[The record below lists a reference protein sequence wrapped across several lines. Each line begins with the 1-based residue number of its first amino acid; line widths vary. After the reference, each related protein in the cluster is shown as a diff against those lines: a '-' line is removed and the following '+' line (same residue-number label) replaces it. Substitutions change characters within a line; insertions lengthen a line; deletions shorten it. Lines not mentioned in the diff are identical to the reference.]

1 MLNIRRVDLCSLL
14 INPLQNAIQASEKVP
29 EGERQISCSIWQ
41 ENSMVFFRIRNRKAN
56 EVQVQDGKF
65 QTTKQDKSKHGFG
78 IDIIEHIAKSYG
90 GTADASYDDQ
100 FFTIVIQLNLP
111 ETAPLEESEKEAVEC
126 TH

>member
-1 MLNIRRVDLCSLL
+1 MQHLAGKQHGLF
-14 INPLQNAIQASEKVP
+14 PHPKP
-29 EGERQISCSIWQ
+29 
-41 ENSMVFFRIRNRKAN
+41 N

-78 IDIIEHIAKSYG
+78 IDIMEHIAKSYG
-90 GTADASYDDQ
+90 GTADASDDDQ

-111 ETAPLEESEKEAVEC
+111 ETVPLEELEKGAVGC

>member
-65 QTTKQDKSKHGFG
+65 
-78 IDIIEHIAKSYG
+78 IMEHIAKSYG

>member
-1 MLNIRRVDLCSLL
+1 M
-14 INPLQNAIQASEKVP
+14 
-29 EGERQISCSIWQ
+29 
-41 ENSMVFFRIRNRKAN
+41 
-56 EVQVQDGKF
+56 
-65 QTTKQDKSKHGFG
+65 
-78 IDIIEHIAKSYG
+78 EHIAKSYG